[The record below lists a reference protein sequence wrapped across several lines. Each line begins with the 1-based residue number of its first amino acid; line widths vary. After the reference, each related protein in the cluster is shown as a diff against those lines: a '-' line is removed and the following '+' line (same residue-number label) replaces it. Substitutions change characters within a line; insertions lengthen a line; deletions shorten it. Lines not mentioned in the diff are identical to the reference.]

1 MVKKPHVAVITCTI
15 WEEQGT
21 HERWG
26 SSVLRCGYELGAGET
41 KKRRRAKLQ
50 QTENGSTENEE
61 MVKEHD
67 AEKENNGTVDDSVPH
82 KRPKRAAACSS
93 FKEKELDLSE
103 KDSIVTIKENRVEEE
118 EIDAVR
124 LTKTEPEDWRPCR
137 KLIDFIL
144 HDADGNMQ
152 PFEMSEGDGIF
163 ITALVMPLND
173 DLEKDREKGIRCV
186 RFGRVEDWTISGYD
200 EGTAVIW
207 VSTEIANYK
216 CMKPANSYRSYF
228 DHFSEKARVCVEVYR
243 KIARSVGGNP
253 QLGLEELLASVV
265 RSINSNR
272 KLSGTVSKDF
282 VISIGEFVYNQ
293 LIGLDK
299 TSGNNDEIL
308 ATLPV
313 LVALRD
319 ESKSRV
325 EFTKFSAMTSCGT
338 LRIKDGQRKESNE
351 DEKLARLLQEEE
363 EWKMMRQRGKRGTS
377 QKNVYIK
384 ISETEIA
391 NDYPLPAYYKPCSQE
406 MDEYI
411 FDSDIGM
418 FSDDIPVRILNNW
431 ALYNSDS
438 RLISLELIP
447 MKSGAENDTVIFGSG
462 FMREDDSSCC
472 STAEPAQ
479 LSSSSKSNQE
489 DPGIPIYLS
498 PIKEWVI
505 EFGGSMICITIRTDV
520 AWYKLRQPTKQY
532 APWCEPIL
540 KTARL
545 AISIITLLKEQSR
558 ASKLSFTEVIRKVAE
573 FDSGHPA
580 FISSNSTLVER
591 YVVVHGQIILQQF
604 ADYPDKSIRQ
614 SAFVTGLVLKMEE
627 RRHTKLVMKKK
638 SQAMRGENLNPSAKM
653 GPVLKRKLMRATTT
667 RLISKIWGE
676 YYATHFPED
685 IKEGDENEQNE
696 IDEDQEENE
705 GDDTEEVLSVE
716 EEQTMRTLLSTR
728 CRKPSSLTSH
738 TCTEVKWEG
747 QTAGKTVSGDVLYR
761 SVKVRDLSIAVG
773 GSVILE
779 DGSGESIMCFIEYM
793 YEKHD
798 STKMLHGRVLRKG
811 SQTVLGN
818 AADEREVFLTNDCQE
833 FELCDIKESVT
844 VNVRMMPWGHRYRKE
859 NSEANR
865 IERAKADERKK
876 KGLPIEYFCKSLYWP
891 EKGGFF
897 SIPHDKLGIGNG
909 ACSSCEERQLVI
921 DEFKI
926 LSETSFLFKNIRY
939 NVHDFLYVRP
949 EFFSQGEGHETYK
962 AGRNVGLKPYVVCH
976 VLSLHA
982 PAGSKKAHPE
992 STKVKVRRFYRPDD
1006 ISSTK
1011 AYSSDIREVYYSED
1025 IKTVP
1030 VAMIEGKCEVRTKNN
1045 LPNSDLPVV
1054 VEHVFYCEHLYDPV
1068 TGALKQLPPTAKL
1081 MSLIRAP
1088 SASKKNKGK
1097 QICDDEL
1104 AGSNKQNLDGPSE
1117 NCLATLDIFAGC
1129 GGLSEGL
1136 QQSGASLTKWA
1147 IEYEEP
1153 AGEAFGENHPEA
1165 AVFVENCNVILKAI
1179 MDKCGDA
1186 DDCICISEAAE
1197 RAAKLSDEKIG
1208 KLPVPGEVEFINGG
1222 PPCQGFSGMNRFN
1235 QSPWSKVQCEMILAF
1250 LSFAEYFRPKFF
1262 LLENVRNFV
1271 SFNKGQTFRLTLAS
1285 LLEMGYQVRFG
1296 ILEAGAYGVAQSRK
1310 RAFIWAAAP
1319 GETLPEW
1326 PEPMHVFA
1334 SPELKINL
1342 PDGNYYAA
1350 VKSTAAGAPFRSITV
1365 RDTVGDLPPVQN
1377 GASKPTIQYGSEPV
1391 SWFQK
1396 KIRGSAVSLNDH
1408 ISKEMNELNLIR
1420 CKHIPKRPGCDW
1432 HDLPDEKVKLST
1444 GQLVDLIPWC
1454 LPNTARRHNQW
1465 KGLYGRLDWEGNF
1478 PTSVTDPQPMG
1489 KVGMCFHPE
1498 QDRIIT
1504 VRECARSQGFPDGY
1518 RFAGNIQCKHRQ
1530 IGNAVPPPL
1539 AYALGR
1545 KLKEA
1550 VDARR

>member
-1 MVKKPHVAVITCTI
+1 MAKHPHPAVATTT
-15 WEEQGT
+15 G
-21 HERWG
+21 
-26 SSVLRCGYELGAGET
+26 T
-41 KKRRRAKLQ
+41 KKRKAKLQ
-50 QTENGSTENEE
+50 NREDDFTENEE
-61 MVKEHD
+61 TVTEHQIND
-67 AEKENNGTVDDSVPH
+67 TTDEPVVR
-82 KRPKRAAACSS
+82 KRPKRAAACYN
-93 FKEKELDLSE
+93 FKEKELDLFE
-103 KDSIVTIKENRVEEE
+103 KDLFITVKESRVEEE

-124 LTKTEPEDWRPCR
+124 LTKTELDDRRPSR
-137 KLIDFIL
+137 KLIDFTL
-144 HDADGNMQ
+144 HDADGTLQ
-152 PFEMSEGDGIF
+152 PFEMSELDGIF
-163 ITALVMPLND
+163 ITALVMPLD
-173 DLEKDREKGIRCV
+173 DGLEKDREKGIRCSG
-186 RFGRVEDWTISGYD
+186 FGRIKDWTISGYN
-200 EGTAVIW
+200 EGIAEIW

-216 CMKPANSYRSYF
+216 CVKPASSYRSYF
-228 DHFSEKARVCVEVYR
+228 DHFNEKARVCVEVY
-243 KIARSVGGNP
+243 KKLNKSVGGNP
-253 QLGLEELLASVV
+253 QIGLEELLASVV

-272 KLSGTVSKDF
+272 KSGGTMSKDF
-282 VISIGEFVYNQ
+282 VVSIGEFIYSQ
-293 LIGLDK
+293 LVGLDNK
-299 TSGNNDEIL
+299 PDRNDEIF

-313 LVALRD
+313 LVALRN

-325 EFTKFSAMTSCGT
+325 DFNTLSAMPSSA
-338 LRIKDGQRKESNE
+338 LKIKDEECKEVCE
-351 DEKLARLLQEEE
+351 DDEKLARLLQEEE
-363 EWKMMRQRGKRGTS
+363 EWKMMKQRGKRGTS

-391 NDYPLPAYYKPCSQE
+391 NDYPLPAYYKSYSQE

-418 FSDDIPVRILNNW
+418 FDLPVRILNNW

-438 RLISLELIP
+438 RLIPLELIP

-462 FMREDDSSCC
+462 FMREDDGSCC
-472 STAEPAQ
+472 STAESAQ
-479 LSSSSKSNQE
+479 ISSSSSKSCQE
-489 DPGIPIYLS
+489 DQGISIYLS

-532 APWCEPIL
+532 APWCEPVL

-545 AISIITLLKEQSR
+545 AVSIITLLKEQTR
-558 ASKLSFTEVIRKVAE
+558 ASKLSFPEVIKKVAA
-573 FDSGHPA
+573 FNSGHPA
-580 FISSNSTLVER
+580 FISSNTSSVER

-604 ADYPDKSIRQ
+604 ADFPDESIRR

-638 SQAMRGENLNPSAKM
+638 SQSMRGENLNPSAKM
-653 GPVLKRKLMRATTT
+653 GPILRRKLMRATTT
-667 RLISKIWGE
+667 RFISKIWGD
-676 YYATHFPED
+676 YYAAHFPED
-685 IKEGDENEQNE
+685 NKEDGNEQKE
-696 IDEDQEENE
+696 IDEEQEENE
-705 GDDTEEVLSVE
+705 DDDTEEEVNVE
-716 EEQTMRTLLSTR
+716 IEQPVRT
-728 CRKPSSLTSH
+728 PSSARSRKSPSK
-738 TCTEVKWEG
+738 TCKEIEWKG
-747 QTAGKTVSGDVLYR
+747 QTAGKTVSGEVLY
-761 SVKVRDLSIAVG
+761 KCATVRGLTIAVG
-773 GSVILE
+773 RSVTLE
-779 DGSGESIMCFIEYM
+779 DDSGEVIMCFTEFM

-798 STKMLHGRVLRKG
+798 GTKMIHGRIMQKG
-811 SQTVLGN
+811 FHTVLGN
-818 AADEREVFLTNDCQE
+818 AANEWEVFLTNDCLE
-833 FELCDIKESVT
+833 FEVGDIKELVT
-844 VNVRMMPWGHRYRKE
+844 VNVQVMPWGHKYRKE
-859 NSEANR
+859 NSEVSR
-865 IERAKADERKK
+865 TWRAKAQESKK
-876 KGLPIEYFCKSLYWP
+876 KGLPVEYLCKSLYWP

-897 SIPHDKLGIGNG
+897 SVPHDKLGIGTG
-909 ACSSCEERQLVI
+909 ACSSCEERKQAG

-926 LSETSFLFKNIRY
+926 LSDTSFVFKNIRY
-939 NVHDFLYVRP
+939 NVDDYLYIRP
-949 EFFSQGEGHETYK
+949 EFFSQGENQETYK
-962 AGRNVGLKPYVVCH
+962 AGRNVGLKPYAVCH
-976 VLSLHA
+976 VLSIHA
-982 PAGSKKAHPE
+982 PSGSKKVHPE
-992 STKVKVRRFYRPDD
+992 STKIKVRRFYRPDD

-1011 AYSSDIREVYYSED
+1011 AYTSDIREVYYSED
-1025 IKTVP
+1025 VMTVP
-1030 VAMIEGKCEVRTKNN
+1030 VAMIEGKCEVRMKDD

-1054 VEHVFYCEHLYDPV
+1054 VEHVFYCEHLFDPV
-1068 TGALKQLPPTAKL
+1068 TGALKQLPPNVRI
-1081 MSLIRAP
+1081 MSLIRKAP

-1097 QICDDEL
+1097 EICDDEL
-1104 AGSNKQNLDGPSE
+1104 AGSDKKKDTPSE
-1117 NCLATLDIFAGC
+1117 NSLATLDIFAGC

-1136 QQSGASLTKWA
+1136 QLAGASQTKWA

-1186 DDCICISEAAE
+1186 DDCISTSEAAE
-1197 RAAKLSDEKIG
+1197 RASKLSDEKTK
-1208 KLPVPGEVEFINGG
+1208 KLPVPGEVDFINGG

-1250 LSFAEYFRPKFF
+1250 LSFAEYFRPRFF

-1319 GETLPEW
+1319 GEILPEW

-1342 PDGNYYAA
+1342 PDGKYYAA

-1365 RDTVGDLPPVQN
+1365 RDTVGDLPPVEN

-1396 KIRGSAVSLNDH
+1396 KIRGSTMSLNDH

-1420 CKHIPKRPGCDW
+1420 CKRIPKRPGCDW
-1432 HDLPDEKVKLST
+1432 HDLPEEKVKLST
-1444 GQLVDLIPWC
+1444 GQMVDLIPWC
-1454 LPNTARRHNQW
+1454 LPNTAKRHNQW

-1498 QDRIIT
+1498 QDRIIS
-1504 VRECARSQGFPDGY
+1504 VRECARSQGFPDSY
-1518 RFAGNIQCKHRQ
+1518 HFAGNIQCKHRQ

-1545 KLKEA
+1545 KLKE
-1550 VDARR
+1550 VIDAKR